1 MSWLAKK
8 KNRATYRAV
17 FILADYILLQNR
29 PTSRRGYYSYYV
41 FIVDYHSFIHS
52 ERITTVITNVITKVI
67 ILTFESLCQA
77 SAVACSLCR
86 VLAEAPIEQVIIFHA
101 LI

>member
-1 MSWLAKK
+1 MRRRSRFSVKILKIQHKVPLQGKYTRALTSENVLACKK

-52 ERITTVITNVITKVI
+52 ERITTV
-67 ILTFESLCQA
+67 
-77 SAVACSLCR
+77 
-86 VLAEAPIEQVIIFHA
+86 
-101 LI
+101 